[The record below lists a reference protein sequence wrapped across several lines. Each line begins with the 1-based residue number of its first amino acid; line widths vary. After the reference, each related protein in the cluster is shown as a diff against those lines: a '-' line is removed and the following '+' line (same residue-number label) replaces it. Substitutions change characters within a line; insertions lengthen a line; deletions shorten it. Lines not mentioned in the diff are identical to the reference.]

1 MTLQRLIFLLPKI
14 IMKNQD
20 TGISKILKITIFNS
34 ILSALF
40 RILFRFNR
48 IFRSYHLLK
57 KKIDLKSLN
66 EFWIVRIGFFRR
78 RNFIPYLNVDP
89 HLLNKPQL
97 CSDLMNLPFK
107 THTCQEIY
115 VKHFFHY
122 FSVKKFEKVIKKWR
136 KLLIH
141 GGILK
146 IQVECAKHKEKVET
160 LLGIL
165 KKNRFYILNLEDT
178 DIRVD
183 NTFTI
188 CAVKENFLKNIP
200 PLTPKNEKLRDIC
213 SIISQNDDLFFNT
226 TKLCILGAE
235 SIRVKNYLKSLKLK
249 NMEIQPVDKLSLLK
263 DVNNGYFDGVIV
275 ANFLEFNNYSM
286 YKAIF
291 DELRR
296 ILKPNKQ
303 ILLIVPEKN
312 NYILRETATCFNKGI
327 LTQILDKE
335 NFSIEWINLNS
346 SFKMLQILLLNQFE
360 NPIEKKATKVCLLGN
375 YTLRYTHLNSSWWDG
390 QVRAFEKLGYDLL
403 ILDIKDHSFNYLLKS
418 IRLFNP
424 DILWIAGKI
433 VIEFL
438 KENADYFRSSKTTVV
453 YWFWDVRTPIK
464 FDFKGIIDYMFIS
477 SVGEIP
483 LYKKFYNLDKI
494 YFMPALITPQ
504 ILHRNKF
511 IMEEFDIGFTG
522 LLDHSKYHKKR
533 TEIVNYLKEHF
544 QVKIVK
550 NIFNN
555 LPEFYSKCKIVFGGT
570 PDLKNLE
577 LYSSNRLYLA
587 LSCGCCYITNY
598 FSGLEKLATNEK
610 HLLWYENKKDLL
622 QKIEKYLNS
631 YELRN
636 EIKNNAE
643 NLARLKHNYILRIN
657 NMLDIINHDT
667 KEFYSFLD

>member
-1 MTLQRLIFLLPKI
+1 M
-14 IMKNQD
+14 
-20 TGISKILKITIFNS
+20 
-34 ILSALF
+34 
-40 RILFRFNR
+40 
-48 IFRSYHLLK
+48 
-57 KKIDLKSLN
+57 
-66 EFWIVRIGFFRR
+66 
-78 RNFIPYLNVDP
+78 
-89 HLLNKPQL
+89 
-97 CSDLMNLPFK
+97 
-107 THTCQEIY
+107 
-115 VKHFFHY
+115 
-122 FSVKKFEKVIKKWR
+122 
-136 KLLIH
+136 
-141 GGILK
+141 
-146 IQVECAKHKEKVET
+146 
-160 LLGIL
+160 
-165 KKNRFYILNLEDT
+165 
-178 DIRVD
+178 
-183 NTFTI
+183 
-188 CAVKENFLKNIP
+188 
-200 PLTPKNEKLRDIC
+200 PKNEKLSDIY
-213 SIISQNDDLFFNT
+213 SIISQNDDIFFNT
-226 TKLCILGAE
+226 NKLCILGNE
-235 SIRVKNYLKSLKLK
+235 SLKVKNYLKDLNLK
-249 NMEIQPVDKLSLLK
+249 NIEIQPLDRLSLLK
-263 DVNNGYFDGVIV
+263 DFKNNYFDGVIV
-275 ANFLEFNNYSM
+275 ANFLEFNNYSR
-286 YKAIF
+286 YKTIF
-291 DELRR
+291 SEIRR
-296 ILKPNKQ
+296 VLKPNKQ

-327 LTQILDKE
+327 ITQILDKE

-418 IRLFNP
+418 IKLFNP

-438 KENADYFRSSKTTVV
+438 KENADYFRSSKTKVV

-477 SVGEIP
+477 STGEIP

-504 ILHRNKF
+504 ILHSNKF
-511 IMEEFDIGFTG
+511 ITEEFDIGFTG
-522 LLDHSKYHKKR
+522 SLDHSKYHKER

-570 PDLKNLE
+570 PDLENLE

-598 FSGLEKLATNEK
+598 FNGLEKLATNEK

-643 NLARLKHNYILRIN
+643 NLARSKHNYILRIK
-657 NMLDIINHDT
+657 NMLDIINQDT
-667 KEFYSFLD
+667 EEFYGFID